1 MNEITGEIGKVTIRS
16 LRPSDLRTIVKIE
29 REVFPDP
36 WPRSA
41 FEDILRET
49 DWYSLVAETDTG
61 EIAGYACYLIVGP
74 EAHLANIAVAT
85 PFRRKSVAKRLLDN
99 ILNAV
104 EGSECEYLLLE
115 VRPSNSNALAFY
127 EKQGFAFLYR
137 RPNYYSRPVEDAI
150 VLVRYLKSYGDTE

>member
-1 MNEITGEIGKVTIRS
+1 MNETAGEIDKLVIRPFRSSDIRTVVS
-16 LRPSDLRTIVKIE
+16 LE

-41 FEDILRET
+41 FEDILRESG
-49 DWYSLVAETDTG
+49 WYAVVAETDTG
-61 EIAGYACYLIVGP
+61 EIAGYACYLIIGP
-74 EAHLANIAVAT
+74 EGHLANIAVAP

-104 EGSECEYLLLE
+104 EESACEYLLLE
-115 VRPSNSNALAFY
+115 VRPSNTNALAFY
-127 EKQGFAFLYR
+127 EKQGFALLYR

-150 VLVRYLKSYGDTE
+150 VLVRYLKSHGDTE

>member
-1 MNEITGEIGKVTIRS
+1 MNETAGEIDRITIRS
-16 LRPSDLRTIVKIE
+16 LRTSDLRVIVKLE

-41 FEDILRET
+41 FEDILRESG
-49 DWYSLVAETDTG
+49 WYALVAEADTG
-61 EIAGYACYLIVGP
+61 EIAGYACYLIIGP
-74 EAHLANIAVAT
+74 EGHLANIAVA
-85 PFRRKSVAKRLLDN
+85 PAFRRKSVAKRLLDN

-104 EGSECEYLLLE
+104 EESECEYLLLE
-115 VRPSNSNALAFY
+115 VRPSNSNALTFY

-150 VLVRYLKSYGDTE
+150 VLVRYLKTHGDTE